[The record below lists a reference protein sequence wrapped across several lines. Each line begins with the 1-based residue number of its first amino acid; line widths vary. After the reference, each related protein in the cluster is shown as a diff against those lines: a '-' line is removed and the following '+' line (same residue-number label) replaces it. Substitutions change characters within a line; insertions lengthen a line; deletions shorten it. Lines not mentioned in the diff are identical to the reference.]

1 MESVQVE
8 IFGQVYSIKGMAD
21 HEYIRELAAFVDAR
35 MKDVQKGTGTAD
47 PHRVAILTAL
57 TISEEL
63 HRLQKQYAELEKTAE
78 NAAAN
83 LFEIT
88 SEAEGED
95 HSPAP
100 GAAPVRLR

>member
-63 HRLQKQYAELEKTAE
+63 HRLQKRYAELEKTAE
-78 NAAAN
+78 NAAGN

-95 HSPAP
+95 HGPAP
-100 GAAPVRLR
+100 GAAPIRLR